1 MTIANKCPKKTLAGW
16 ANSLSKNTKTISV
29 VDPKENISQK
39 PVDVSKLR
47 NDRSPIIIEAN
58 SPANNG
64 SNFFDIFIYIFFKIK
79 LYTHNGLQQTIQLS

>member
-1 MTIANKCPKKTLAGW
+1 MTIANKCPKKTLAGC
-16 ANSLSKNTKTISV
+16 ANSLSKNTKTINV

-47 NDRSPIIIEAN
+47 NERSPIIIEAN

-79 LYTHNGLQQTIQLS
+79 LYTHNGL